1 MNINTYITYKKRNK
15 NKNKVYY
22 KNMNKKFILKTT
34 IIINMFLFLI
44 CIYSFFAFNNNSKYF
59 NYGWSNKFDFVSITI
74 DTPIKYFSLC
84 SFIIGFNVCEV
95 FLNEL
100 ANPLI
105 VFSTYNPYKKL
116 IVDFSRTELE
126 LYSNIIFF
134 IQIFKTVLKIAVTI
148 SQFDIAI
155 ISLISSQGAAFVV
168 IKILLNEKAFNQED
182 RYIET
187 PYYNSINSEETRPI
201 RVNI

>member
-15 NKNKVYY
+15 NKLYY
-22 KNMNKKFILKTT
+22 KNMNKKFILKAT
-34 IIINMFLFLI
+34 IIINMFLFFI

-59 NYGWSNKFDFVSITI
+59 SCGWSNKFNFVSITI

-105 VFSTYNPYKKL
+105 VFSTYNPYKKI

-134 IQIFKTVLKIAVTI
+134 IQIFKAVLKIAVTI
-148 SQFDIAI
+148 SQMDIAI

-168 IKILLNEKAFNQED
+168 IKMLLNEKSFNDTE
-182 RYIET
+182 RYVET
-187 PYYNSINSEETRPI
+187 PYYNSINNEETRPI